1 MINTFLAIASLSSPQ
16 MAVAATASTLVHTA
30 PFVLTTAQ
38 HSNHPKTKN
47 QGQKTVAI
55 KQITKVKFGSYQ
67 AELRLP
73 DGGVYAGEEID
84 IEFRVVDTRQK
95 DPVEEGYKG
104 VGGIKAT
111 GVISMPSMP
120 GMPDA
125 IPEVHRE
132 GIPGDYGVVC
142 YFPHGGEYRISLDL
156 DIPGHGKEKIAF
168 VIDVADERP
177 VSSAKPPFSLKVLTP
192 KNSLQAGRVGE
203 LKMQVVETKT
213 GKVQTAFDVAHEMEF
228 HLLLASKDMHWFVH
242 EHPKMQPDG
251 TWSVPIK
258 FPAGGSYWVYG
269 DVAPKGKGS
278 RVLIGQVDIKGGKPT
293 WKAPWKPSS
302 KSVDSGLTGVISNQ
316 GGAIP
321 MGKTTTLQVKLF
333 DSKTGMPATDTVP
346 WLGAAGH
353 LMIFHK
359 DGQTVV
365 HSHPKEDEENSA
377 LVKKGI
383 VRFSGRFPKPGLY
396 RAYAQFDWRG
406 GIRTLGFTVEVKE

>member
-1 MINTFLAIASLSSPQ
+1 MIHTLIAIASLGALNSSFTSP
-16 MAVAATASTLVHTA
+16 AYLPVNANSLVVKTTQHT
-30 PFVLTTAQ
+30 
-38 HSNHPKTKN
+38 NHGQTKN
-47 QGQKTVAI
+47 LGKSPLAV
-55 KQITKVKFGSYQ
+55 KQVTKVKFGPYE

-95 DPVEEGYKG
+95 DAVEEGFKG

-111 GVISMPSMP
+111 GLITMPSMP

-125 IPEVHRE
+125 VPEVHRE

-142 YFPHGGEYRISLDL
+142 YFPHGGDYRISLDL

-177 VSSAKPPFSLKVLTP
+177 VSNAKPPFSLKVLTP
-192 KNSLQAGRVGE
+192 NNSLQAGKPGE
-203 LKMQVVETKT
+203 LRMQVVENKTK
-213 GKVQTAFDVAHEMEF
+213 KVQTAFDVAHEKEF
-228 HLLLASKDMHWFVH
+228 HLLIASKDMHWFLH
-242 EHPKMQPDG
+242 EHPEMQPDG

-278 RVLIGQVDIKGGKPT
+278 RVLIGRIDVKGGKPT
-293 WKAPWKPSS
+293 WKAPWKPAS
-302 KSVDSGLTGVISNQ
+302 KTVDSGLTGVFSNL

-321 MGKTTTLQVKLF
+321 MGKSTTLQVKLF

-365 HSHPKEDEENSA
+365 HSHPKEDEENNA

-406 GIRTLGFTVEVKE
+406 GIRTLGFTVEVKD